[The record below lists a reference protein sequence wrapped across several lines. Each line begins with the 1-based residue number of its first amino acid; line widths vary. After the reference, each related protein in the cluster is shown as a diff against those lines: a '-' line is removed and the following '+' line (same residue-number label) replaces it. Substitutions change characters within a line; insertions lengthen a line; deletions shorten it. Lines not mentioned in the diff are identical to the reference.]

1 MEKKCVNT
9 KQKYKKP
16 EVSRIGNIV
25 KNTWGS
31 IENGND
37 AGTPGHNTGGAN
49 S

>member
-1 MEKKCVNT
+1 MEKKFVNT

-16 EVSRIGNIV
+16 EVNEIGKIV

-31 IENGND
+31 LSGGND
-37 AGTPGHNTGGAN
+37 VGTPAHNTGGPN